1 MKFYETSADE
11 YISSIETYNL
21 HSELIDTYNQNFPK
35 NIKQFE
41 NTIVYGPIGSGKYS
55 QVLYFLKK
63 YSPSELKYEKK
74 MTVQSDKQSYTFRIS
89 DIHYEIDMSFL
100 GCNSKNLWYDIFL
113 QIVDI
118 ISVKQEKIGI
128 ILCKNF
134 HMIHSELLEIFY
146 SYIQQFNSTHMNI
159 QVKFI
164 LLTEHISFL
173 QSNII
178 NCCNILHIKKPSKEA
193 FDKMIQTNNQYIANK
208 RTFADKDNEKEKEK
222 EKDKDSFIKRISS
235 SQYKTQMKNREII
248 KSIDTNTLINIKE
261 LQSFSL
267 IKHESEIPPDIFNT
281 VCDQIID
288 EITMCDNIQFTHF
301 RDSLYDILIYNLDI
315 TECVWYIISHFINS
329 GKLQSADISDILQ
342 KTYMFLKYFNN
353 NYRPIYHLESMMFYL
368 ITKLN
373 GYDGKQVYSNHVK
386 KNSVKNIKHK

>member
-21 HSELIDTYNQNFPK
+21 HSELIDTYIQNFPK

-193 FDKMIQTNNQYIANK
+193 FDKMIQTNNQCIANK
-208 RTFADKDNEKEKEK
+208 RTFADKDKEKEK
-222 EKDKDSFIKRISS
+222 EKDNDSFIKRISS

-267 IKHESEIPPDIFNT
+267 IKTESEIPPDIFNT
-281 VCDQIID
+281 VCDQIIH

-373 GYDGKQVYSNHVK
+373 GYDGKQVYRNNVK